1 MVFWIMLL
9 WVFAIWYFVQP
20 SMSSRVL
27 RSDGVYD
34 EQLSTG
40 YCILIFSL
48 PLVFIALRSSFGDT
62 DAYVGIFKGAPLVM
76 SRFDE
81 FVNTRDH
88 SQLYYGL
95 MMIFKIYIV
104 DDFQVWFA
112 LVAIIQ
118 TVLMVKIF
126 KEYSPDV
133 GMSLFLFVVSGMSVM
148 WMCNGMRQFLAVTIL
163 FACTKWI
170 LENKWY
176 IFMPIAI
183 IVMGF
188 TPITSKLGLE
198 TPPWYMC
205 GIHQS
210 AMIFILSYFV
220 IRGKA
225 FNKKVWILIAVFVV
239 LIFSGGLDSVLDSS
253 VEDTTY
259 VKDMHNV
266 NADDGTSIPR
276 VLVGSVPFVLAL
288 FARKEFDKETTPPVI
303 HLAANCSAIT
313 SVLYIASAF
322 TSGIYVGR
330 LPVYTEMYSLI
341 LVPWLIKHAYKDNQ
355 KSITVAMIIAY
366 TIYFYYQFNVTWG
379 SLNYVSEVLGIG
391 VNK

>member
-27 RSDGVYD
+27 HSDGVYD
-34 EQLSTG
+34 EKVNTG

-48 PLVFIALRSSFGDT
+48 PVFFIALRSEFGDT
-62 DAYVGIFKGAPLVM
+62 GTYIRIFNDAPMVM

-95 MMIFKIYIV
+95 MMQFKIFV
-104 DDFQVWFA
+104 TDNAQVWLE
-112 LVAIIQ
+112 LVAVIQ
-118 TVLMVKIF
+118 AVLMIKTL
-126 KEYSPDV
+126 KKYSVDL
-133 GMSLFLFVVSGMSVM
+133 GMSVFLFVASGMCVM
-148 WMCNGMRQFLAVTIL
+148 WMCNGMRQFLAVTMV
-163 FACTKWI
+163 FACTGWI

-176 IFMPIAI
+176 FFIPFAVL
-183 IVMGF
+183 VMGL
-188 TPITSKLGLE
+188 TPITSKLDLE
-198 TPPWYMC
+198 VAPWYLC

-210 AMIFILSYFV
+210 TMIFILSYFF

-225 FNKKVWILIAVFVV
+225 FNKKVWILIAVFFV
-239 LIFSGGLDSVLDSS
+239 LAVSGGLDSVLDSS

-259 VKDMHNV
+259 VKDMNNV

-276 VLVGSVPFVLAL
+276 VLVSSIPFIMAL
-288 FARKEFDKETTPPVI
+288 FSWNELKKESTPTI
-303 HLAANCSAIT
+303 INISANCSAIT
-313 SVLYIASAF
+313 SILYVASAF

-330 LPVYTEMYSLI
+330 LPIYTEMYNLI
-341 LVPWLIKHAYKDNQ
+341 LVPWLIRHAFKENQ
-355 KSITVAMIIAY
+355 KTITFVMISLY
-366 TIYFYYQFNVTWG
+366 LLYFYYQFNVSWG
-379 SLNYVSEVLGIG
+379 EYGYVSEALGIG
-391 VNK
+391 LE

>member
-1 MVFWIMLL
+1 MVFWIMLI
-9 WVFAIWYFVQP
+9 WVFAIWYLAQP

-27 RSDGVYD
+27 SEDGVYD
-34 EQLSTG
+34 EKVSTG

-48 PLVFIALRSSFGDT
+48 PLFFIALRSNFGDT
-62 DAYVGIFKGAPLVM
+62 DAYARIFKDAPLVM

-95 MMIFKIYIV
+95 MMIFKIYIK

-112 LVAIIQ
+112 LVAILQAVFMIK
-118 TVLMVKIF
+118 TLK
-126 KEYSPDV
+126 KYSVDF
-133 GMSLFLFVVSGMSVM
+133 GMSMFLFVASAMAVM
-148 WMCNGMRQFLAVTIL
+148 WMCNGMRQFLAATIL

-170 LENKWY
+170 IENKWY
-176 IFMPIAI
+176 FFLPFAI

-188 TPITSKLGLE
+188 TPITSKLGWE
-198 TPPWYMC
+198 TAPWYLC

-210 AMIFILSYFV
+210 ALIFILSYFV

-225 FNKKVWILIAVFVV
+225 FNKRVWILIAIFVV
-239 LIFSGGLDSVLDSS
+239 LIISGGLDSVLDSS

-259 VKDMHNV
+259 INDMNNV

-276 VLVGSVPFVLAL
+276 VLVSSVPFVMAL
-288 FARKEFDKETTPPVI
+288 FARKELKKETTPQLI
-303 HLAANCSAIT
+303 NIAANCSAVT
-313 SVLYIASAF
+313 SVLYVASAF

-330 LPVYTEMYSLI
+330 LPLYTELYNLI
-341 LVPWLIKHAYKDNQ
+341 LVPWLIKHAFKDYE
-355 KSITVAMIIAY
+355 KTITVVMIVLYA
-366 TIYFYYQFNVTWG
+366 IYFYYQFNVTWKE
-379 SLNYVSEVLGIG
+379 SPYVSEILGIG
-391 VNK
+391 LY